1 MRRSLIVLAALF
13 VAGCAL
19 VEGRGLVAGKS
30 TRAQVIGEMGRPAMT
45 LSRPNGDTW
54 LYFTREP
61 LGRATYVATVG
72 ADGLFRGMDQRLV
85 YANIYAVRAGM
96 REQEVRELLGPP
108 MSVTR
113 LPRQER
119 NVWEYRWRHAVREL
133 RVLWVQFGDDGV
145 VREAVE
151 LHDHEFDPENDRG

>member
-1 MRRSLIVLAALF
+1 MKPGWLALLAL

-19 VEGRGLVAGKS
+19 IEGRDLVPGTS
-30 TRAQVIGEMGRPAMT
+30 TRAEVLADMGKPAMS
-45 LSRPNGDTW
+45 LSRPNGDTL

-61 LGRATYVATVG
+61 FGRATYVATLG
-72 ADGLFRGMDQRLV
+72 RDDLFRGMDQRLV
-85 YANIYAVRAGM
+85 YANIYAVHAGM